1 MPGGA
6 ARCVALDPSA
16 CLLAYR
22 QAYRQEAQAVCFCPY
37 RVSPLGAHV
46 DHQGGP
52 VHGFAIDKGIYLA
65 YRAEPSGQV
74 TLRSANFPGQLD
86 FSLGEIPPK
95 KAGDWADH
103 LRGAALLLSQRQ
115 SLTVGLSAFIQ
126 GTLPIGG
133 LSSSASV
140 IIAFLQALC
149 RLNDVTLSSRELI
162 DLAQAVENRY
172 VGVSCGKLDQSCEVL
187 SRKDQLLYL
196 DTLDD
201 SFELI
206 PTPAGMKPYEI
217 AVFFSGLSRSLAGS
231 GYNLRLDECRAAGYS
246 LMAYA
251 GLPYGAFDQTKL
263 RDIPRGVFEA
273 YRDRLPQAWARR
285 AEHYY
290 SEVARVEAGTNAWR
304 AGDLEGYGQLI
315 FRSGYSA
322 IHSYECGCE
331 QLITLYEILRDTP
344 GIYGGCFSGAGFKG
358 CCMALIDPEQ
368 ADSIQ
373 HQVASR
379 YLAAYPELKD
389 RYSFHLCRSADGIQQ
404 QRSEWL

>member
-1 MPGGA
+1 M
-6 ARCVALDPSA
+6 DPTA
-16 CLLAYR
+16 CISAYR
-22 QAYRQEAQAVCFCPY
+22 QAFRQEPQAISFCPY

-65 YRAEPSGQV
+65 YRAEPSGQI
-74 TLRSANFPGQLD
+74 TLCSANFPGQLS
-86 FSLGEIPPK
+86 FSLGEIPPTK
-95 KAGDWADH
+95 LADWADH
-103 LRGAALLLSQRQ
+103 LRGAALLLSRRQ
-115 SLTVGLSAFIQ
+115 PLTVGLTALIQ

-149 RLNDVTLSSRELI
+149 RLNDVTLSPRELI

-206 PTPAGMKPYEI
+206 PTPVQMKPYEI
-217 AVFFSGLSRSLAGS
+217 AVFFSGLSRSLTGS
-231 GYNLRLDECRAAGYS
+231 GYNLRLDECQAAGYS

-251 GLPYGAFDQTKL
+251 GLPYGAFTQTKL
-263 RDIPRGVFEA
+263 RDVPREVFEA
-273 YRDRLPQAWARR
+273 CRDRLPEAWARR

-290 SEVARVEAGTNAWR
+290 SEVARVEAGTEAWR

-315 FRSGYSA
+315 FQSGYSA
-322 IHSYECGCE
+322 IHNYECGCE
-331 QLITLYEILRDTP
+331 QLITLYDILRDTD

-358 CCMALIDPEQ
+358 CCMALIDPDQ
-368 ADSIQ
+368 AEAVEY
-373 HQVASR
+373 QVASR
-379 YLAAYPELKD
+379 YLAAYPDLED
-389 RYSFHLCRSADGIQQ
+389 QYSFHLCHSADGINH
-404 QRSEWL
+404 QRSVWL

>member
-1 MPGGA
+1 MTCA
-6 ARCVALDPSA
+6 AAYQEIFHQDP
-16 CLLAYR
+16 
-22 QAYRQEAQAVCFCPY
+22 EAVSFCPY

-52 VHGFAIDKGIYLA
+52 VHGFAIDQGICIA
-65 YRAEPSGQV
+65 YRADLTGFV
-74 TLRSANFPGQLD
+74 TVRSRNFPGQQS
-86 FSLGEIPPK
+86 FSLAEIPSTRL
-95 KAGDWADH
+95 GDWADH
-103 LRGAALLLSQRQ
+103 LRGAALLLSRRRP
-115 SLTVGLSAFIQ
+115 LTVGLTALIQ
-126 GTLPIGG
+126 GSMPIGG

-140 IIAFLQALC
+140 IIAFLEALC
-149 RLNDVTLSSRELI
+149 RLNQAELPDRELI
-162 DLAQAVENRY
+162 DLAQAVENQY
-172 VGVSCGKLDQSCEVL
+172 VGVNCGKLDQSCEVL
-187 SRKDQLLYL
+187 GRKDQLLYL

-206 PTPAGMKPYEI
+206 PTPTRMKPYGI

-251 GLPYGAFDQTKL
+251 GLPYGAFADTRL
-263 RDIPRGVFEA
+263 RAVPREVFHA
-273 YRDRLPQAWARR
+273 YRDRLPEAWARR

-290 SEVARVEAGTNAWR
+290 SEAARVEAGTAAWR
-304 AGDLEGYGQLI
+304 AGDLEQYGQLI
-315 FRSGYSA
+315 FQSGHSV

-368 ADSIQ
+368 RDTIE
-373 HQVASR
+373 HRVAQQ
-379 YLAAYPELKD
+379 YLRAYPQLEGL
-389 RYSFHLCRSADGIQQ
+389 YSFHLCHSADGIHE
-404 QRSEWL
+404 QRRFGQ